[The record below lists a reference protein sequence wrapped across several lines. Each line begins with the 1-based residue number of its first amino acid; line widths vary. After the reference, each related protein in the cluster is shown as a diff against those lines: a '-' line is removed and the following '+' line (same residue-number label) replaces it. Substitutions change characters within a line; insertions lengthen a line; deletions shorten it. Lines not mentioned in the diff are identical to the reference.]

1 LAVFDTENLRGN
13 RAGIPSTLNY
23 DTRFFYKEHLY
34 KELEAEELLLEL
46 ARLKLIKNNLWNCKN
61 FFFS

>member
-34 KELEAEELLLEL
+34 KELEADGTVRISFL
-46 ARLKLIKNNLWNCKN
+46 AK
-61 FFFS
+61 S